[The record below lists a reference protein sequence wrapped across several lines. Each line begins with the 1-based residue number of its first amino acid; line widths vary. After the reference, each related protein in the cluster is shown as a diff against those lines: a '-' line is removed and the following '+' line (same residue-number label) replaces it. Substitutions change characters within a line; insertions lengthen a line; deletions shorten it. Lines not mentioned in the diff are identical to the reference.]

1 MIRPPPKTT
10 RTDTLVPYPTLFR
23 SAANHLGAIAMPINW
38 RLAAAEVR
46 YILEHSQARAIVCD
60 GELLALADEASAGI
74 ALARIAIT
82 SEPAP
87 GWDLFADLHAGTER
101 PPRVA
106 VVADEVHRVMYTSGH
121 TARPKV
127 VMMPHA
133 NLEWKNN
140 TLISHPA
147 RTTEQRR

>member
-1 MIRPPPKTT
+1 MIRRPPRST
-10 RTDTLVPYPTLFR
+10 RTDTLFPYTTLFR
-23 SAANHLGAIAMPINW
+23 SPGDVVGLLSYNCNELLTTIFAANHLGAIAMPINW

-87 GWDLFADLHAGTER
+87 GWDLFADLQAGTER

-106 VVADEVHRVMYTSGH
+106 LVADDV
-121 TARPKV
+121 P
-127 VMMPHA
+127 
-133 NLEWKNN
+133 
-140 TLISHPA
+140 TL
-147 RTTEQRR
+147 TY